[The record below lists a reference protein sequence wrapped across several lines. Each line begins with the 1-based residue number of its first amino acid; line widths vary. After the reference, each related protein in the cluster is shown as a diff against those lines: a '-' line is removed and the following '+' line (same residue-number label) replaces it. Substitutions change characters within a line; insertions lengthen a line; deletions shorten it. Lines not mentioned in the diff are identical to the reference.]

1 MGNVREAVETYLRDY
16 PPALKLFQK
25 LIEVGH
31 VYLIGGVLREYR
43 DNETIR
49 ELRDADFIIDVENDE
64 LWQKMLAEY
73 QPEGN
78 HFDGYKF
85 HCENNFLVDI
95 WEIDKTWAYRNSVVP
110 FEKDNYL
117 ESLPKT
123 VFLNLDSI
131 IYDLNTNTWYD
142 EIYQHAIE
150 SKVLDI
156 VLKDNPHVELNILR
170 ALVLRQRYQMTY
182 SEELRN
188 LILEYSNKD
197 EHFVSLM
204 MDIQYNRYHKEVL
217 SREAIEQEL
226 AMIK

>member
-131 IYDLNTNTWYD
+131 IYDLNMDTWYD
-142 EIYQHAIE
+142 AIYQQAIE

-182 SEELRN
+182 SDELRN
-188 LILEYSNKD
+188 LILEYMNED
-197 EHFVSLM
+197 ENFVDSM

-217 SREAIEQEL
+217 SKEMIVQEL

>member
-131 IYDLNTNTWYD
+131 IYDLNMDTWYD
-142 EIYQHAIE
+142 GIYQQAIE

-182 SEELRN
+182 SDELRN
-188 LILEYSNKD
+188 LILEYMNED
-197 EHFVSLM
+197 ENFVDSM

-217 SREAIEQEL
+217 SKEMIVQEL